1 MKKNGKSRDIA
12 PVEEQQYSFSICS
25 GKQCADFSAQ
35 CCRKRG
41 GGEAVW
47 FPNNHAVSPNEVV
60 SDGQGKGEK

>member
-1 MKKNGKSRDIA
+1 MENLVTLLLLRS
-12 PVEEQQYSFSICS
+12 SSIHSLFLAENCVQIFLRS
-25 GKQCADFSAQ
+25 VAARG
-35 CCRKRG
+35 G

>member
-1 MKKNGKSRDIA
+1 MENLVTLLLLRS
-12 PVEEQQYSFSICS
+12 SSIHS
-25 GKQCADFSAQ
+25 LFLAENSVQIFLRSVAA
-35 CCRKRG
+35 RG